1 MWIICGGEQKISWYF
16 TVENVSDQTFE
27 AFHSLS
33 VPDPTLDPYPAS
45 GVVIPDDPKGFL
57 VVPEGSEDSESGGR
71 RMEVRNS
78 KLLADRQVLEEMGK
92 SVSQIPAL
100 AENYSIQLRCEGGK
114 ELIEM
119 SAPLLDPYGVL
130 EE

>member
-1 MWIICGGEQKISWYF
+1 MWIICGGEQRISWYF

-57 VVPEGSEDSESGGR
+57 VVPKG
-71 RMEVRNS
+71 
-78 KLLADRQVLEEMGK
+78 
-92 SVSQIPAL
+92 I
-100 AENYSIQLRCEGGK
+100 
-114 ELIEM
+114 
-119 SAPLLDPYGVL
+119 
-130 EE
+130 

>member
-1 MWIICGGEQKISWYF
+1 
-16 TVENVSDQTFE
+16 
-27 AFHSLS
+27 
-33 VPDPTLDPYPAS
+33 
-45 GVVIPDDPKGFL
+45 
-57 VVPEGSEDSESGGR
+57 
-71 RMEVRNS
+71 MEVRNS

-114 ELIEM
+114 ELIEV
-119 SAPLLDPYGVL
+119 SAPLLDPDRVL

>member
-1 MWIICGGEQKISWYF
+1 MWIICGGEQRISWYF
-16 TVENVSDQTFE
+16 TVENASDQTFE
-27 AFHSLS
+27 AFHALP
-33 VPDPTLDPYPAS
+33 VLDPYLAS

-57 VVPEGSEDSESGGR
+57 VVPEGSEDSEGGGR

-78 KLLADRQVLEEMGK
+78 KLLADRQVLEEMGE
-92 SVSQIPAL
+92 SVSQILAL

-119 SAPLLDPYGVL
+119 SAPLLDPDRVL

>member
-1 MWIICGGEQKISWYF
+1 
-16 TVENVSDQTFE
+16 
-27 AFHSLS
+27 
-33 VPDPTLDPYPAS
+33 
-45 GVVIPDDPKGFL
+45 
-57 VVPEGSEDSESGGR
+57 
-71 RMEVRNS
+71 MEVRNS

-100 AENYSIQLRCEGGK
+100 SENYFIQLLCEGGK

-119 SAPLLDPYGVL
+119 SAPLLDPDRVL